1 MSDDKKPVDADWTRR
16 EMKGIPASLEALW
29 TRRDESGWRYAV
41 KLDDRHA
48 NVQGMVHGGVLMSF
62 MDHGMSLVIWE
73 ATDRAF
79 CSTVHLDSHF
89 LAAVKPPAFV
99 ELDAQILRK
108 GKKLVYAR
116 GTLRVDGEAVM
127 EATGVW
133 SVSQPRKA

>member
-1 MSDDKKPVDADWTRR
+1 MTSHDPVQEGWTRR
-16 EMKGIPASLEALW
+16 EMKGIPAGMEALW
-29 TRRDESGWRYAV
+29 TRKADGGWRYAIA
-41 KLDDRHA
+41 LDERHA

-79 CSTVHLDSHF
+79 CSTVHLDNHF

-99 ELDAQILRK
+99 ELDAEIMRQ
-108 GKKLVYAR
+108 GKKLVFAR
-116 GTLRVDGEAVM
+116 GTLRVEGEAVM

-133 SVSQPRKA
+133 SVSRPKP